1 MDSVEGSSIREVLSM
16 DGAVYGEL
24 TIWLT
29 NATMP
34 REQKTSQ
41 GLYYRLANQCCP
53 YMTWNYS
60 SDMSVW
66 TAPVPVL
73 RVLKLKD
80 SYTNMC
86 NTGIGVLGNSIL
98 LSFFIFTNHK
108 LRATNQ
114 IISQLT
120 LANFL
125 SVLSRGIPMT
135 ISAFGVKDFLD
146 DTWCKIDFYLQRV
159 SRGCTLCSTCLLSGF
174 QAVVISPNTSPW
186 DELKA
191 RAPKYIIS
199 SCLFCW
205 VFSLFS
211 EAGVILG
218 MTGPWR
224 SNTSFGRTSDLIFCT
239 WKDPV
244 RNFISLTTFRDVF
257 CVGLMICTSIYK
269 IILLRK
275 HYQQVQHLYRTSCY
289 PRASP
294 EIRVTG
300 SILLLVFVF
309 VSFYLINCI
318 FAMYQNFFLYSS
330 SWLVNVS
337 AFCVLCFPTISPFL
351 LSSRDSQIA
360 RACSAPTDR
369 YKHEPPA

>member
-1 MDSVEGSSIREVLSM
+1 MILLHVFLGTLFLS
-16 DGAVYGEL
+16 
-24 TIWLT
+24 
-29 NATMP
+29 
-34 REQKTSQ
+34 Q
-41 GLYYRLANQCCP
+41 
-53 YMTWNYS
+53 
-60 SDMSVW
+60 
-66 TAPVPVL
+66 
-73 RVLKLKD
+73 
-80 SYTNMC
+80 
-86 NTGIGVLGNSIL
+86 TGIGVVGNLIL
-98 LSFFIFTNHK
+98 LSFLIFTHHK

-125 SVLSRGIPMT
+125 SMLSRGIPMT

-159 SRGCTLCSTCLLSGF
+159 SRGCTLYSTCLLSCF
-174 QAVVISPNTSPW
+174 QAVVISPNSSPW

-211 EAGVILG
+211 EAGIIVG
-218 MTGPWR
+218 MGGPQK
-224 SNTSFGRTSDLIFCT
+224 SNTSFVQTSDLIFCT
-239 WKDPV
+239 WKDPAS
-244 RNFISLTTFRDVF
+244 NFILLTTFRDVF
-257 CVGLMICTSIYK
+257 CVGLMLCTSIYK
-269 IILLRK
+269 IICLRK

-289 PRASP
+289 SRASP
-294 EIRVTG
+294 EIRVTR
-300 SILLLVFVF
+300 SILLLAFVF

-337 AFCVLCFPTISPFL
+337 AFCVLCFPMISPFL
-351 LSSRDSQIA
+351 LFSRDSQIV
-360 RACSAPTDR
+360 RACCAPTD
-369 YKHEPPA
+369 KHKHGPPA

>member
-1 MDSVEGSSIREVLSM
+1 MIPLHVFLGTLF
-16 DGAVYGEL
+16 L
-24 TIWLT
+24 C
-29 NATMP
+29 
-34 REQKTSQ
+34 Q
-41 GLYYRLANQCCP
+41 
-53 YMTWNYS
+53 
-60 SDMSVW
+60 
-66 TAPVPVL
+66 
-73 RVLKLKD
+73 
-80 SYTNMC
+80 
-86 NTGIGVLGNSIL
+86 TGIGVLGNSIL

-108 LRATNQ
+108 LRATNL

-135 ISAFGVKDFLD
+135 IFAFGVKDFLD

-159 SRGCTLCSTCLLSGF
+159 SRSCSLCSTCLLSGF

-205 VFSLFS
+205 VFSLFL
-211 EAGVILG
+211 EAGIIVG
-218 MTGPWR
+218 MAGPRR
-224 SNTSFGRTSDLIFCT
+224 SNTSSVLTFDLIFCT
-239 WKDPV
+239 WKNV
-244 RNFISLTTFRDVF
+244 TSHFILLTTFRDVF
-257 CVGLMICTSIYK
+257 CVGLMICISIYK
-269 IILLRK
+269 IIRLRK
-275 HYQQVQHLYRTSCY
+275 HFKQVQHLYRTSCY

-294 EIRVTG
+294 EIRATK

-318 FAMYQNFFLYSS
+318 FAISHNFFLYSIR
-330 SWLVNVS
+330 WLVNVS

-351 LSSRDSQIA
+351 LISRDSQIV
-360 RACSAPTDR
+360 RAYCAPR
-369 YKHEPPA
+369 GRHKHGPPA